1 MAHGK
6 DGLFG
11 WQILAEDSVSY
22 MEFPIQASEEPVSD
36 DEIKRL
42 IRKTLIRHKQFVS
55 ADEIENLVF
64 IATNGDKHVIIEPLN
79 PADYWPIFAVDESNS
94 IYKKYRSTKGGEK

>member
-11 WQILAEDSVSY
+11 WQIIAEDKVSY
-22 MEFPIQASEEPVSD
+22 MEFPIQAAEEPVSD
-36 DEIKRL
+36 DEIKKF
-42 IRKTLIRHKQFVS
+42 IRKILIKNHEFVS

-64 IATNGDKHVIIEPLN
+64 IATNGDDMIIVEPLN
-79 PADYWPIFAVDESNS
+79 PADYWPTFGHSDLDK
-94 IYKKYRSTKGGEK
+94 IYATFRKTKGGEK

>member
-6 DGLFG
+6 DGFFG

-22 MEFPIQASEEPVSD
+22 MSFPIQAAEEPVSD
-36 DEIKRL
+36 DEIKLL
-42 IRKTLIRHKQFVS
+42 IRKTLIKNNTFVS

-64 IATNGDKHVIIEPLN
+64 TAANGDGMIIIEPLN
-79 PADYWPIFAVDESNS
+79 PADYWPTFGHSASDK
-94 IYKKYRSTKGGEK
+94 IYSTFRSTKGGEK

>member
-22 MEFPIQASEEPVSD
+22 MSFPIQASDKPVSD
-36 DEIKRL
+36 AEIKRL
-42 IRKTLIRHKQFVS
+42 IRKTLIKNSTFVS
-55 ADEIENLVF
+55 ADEIEDLVF
-64 IATNGDKHVIIEPLN
+64 IATNGDSDVIIEPLN
-79 PADYWPIFAVDESNS
+79 PADYWPTFAVDDSDS